1 MFKKNMEDQMI
12 PGTTIKVSDGMLY
25 LMVGAALGLASGA
38 IYGFMYGVFVS
49 TNIMSLFGL

>member
-1 MFKKNMEDQMI
+1 MI
-12 PGTTIKVSDGMLY
+12 PGTTIKLSDGMQY